1 MKKAVWRKHH
11 KWFGLILGFFIIM
24 FCVSGLVL
32 NHAELFSNINIS
44 RSVLPSD
51 YRYTQWNGGLLRGTM
66 RWQKQVL
73 IYGNSGI
80 WLTDSTASSVTDF
93 NQGLPHGADFR
104 QIRGMVTTPAGEVFA
119 LGQYGLYHL
128 QPNRQWSETA
138 LPREEDE
145 KLSDITTQ
153 GDSLI
158 VTGRS
163 HIFLA
168 RPPYTNFARI
178 SLTKAAND
186 DGKVSLF
193 RTIWLLH
200 SGELFGIVGV
210 LLVDSIA
217 IVLIFLTLTGVV
229 YWFLPHLGKGRGRL
243 LRRKLSAWHNHIGK
257 LTIALTLFL
266 CITGWMLRPPAL
278 IALASGKIPP
288 IPFTTMDSNNPWHE
302 KLRTLRYDAD
312 EQEWLLYSSE
322 GFFSLKDL
330 QSQPQAVTAQPPVS
344 VMGINAQE
352 KDEHGQ
358 WLIGSFYGMFC
369 WNRKQGTVTDYFTGR
384 PAEPIRGIPVGKNAV
399 AGFTSHF
406 GKSPIV
412 VDYYRGTP
420 ALPMPSRMAS
430 LPMSLRNVCIEI
442 HTGRIYT
449 FLGKGTLLYIFL
461 IGLALAWCL
470 WSGWKIRYNNHRT
483 KH

>member
-1 MKKAVWRKHH
+1 MKKAAWRKHH
-11 KWFGLILGFFIIM
+11 KWFGLILSFFIIM

-32 NHAELFSNINIS
+32 NHSELFSNVNIS
-44 RSVLPSD
+44 RSALPSD
-51 YRYTQWNGGLLRGTM
+51 YRYKQWNGGLLRGTM

-80 WLTDSTASSVTDF
+80 WLTDSTAASVTDF

-119 LGQYGLYHL
+119 LGQYGFYRL
-128 QPNRQWSETA
+128 QPNGQWSEEA

-168 RPPYTNFARI
+168 RPPYANFARI

-193 RTIWLLH
+193 RTIWFLH

-229 YWFLPHLGKGRGRL
+229 YWFLPHLSKERGRL

-278 IALASGKIPP
+278 IAIASGKIPP

-302 KLRTLRYDAD
+302 KLRTLRYDTN

-330 QSQPQAVTAQPPVS
+330 HAQPQALTAQPPVS

-352 KDEHGQ
+352 KDSQGQ
-358 WLIGSFYGMFC
+358 WLIGSFYGMFR
-369 WNRKQGTVTDYFTGR
+369 WNRKQATVTDYFTGR

-399 AGFTSHF
+399 AGFTAHF
-406 GKSPIV
+406 SKSPIV
-412 VDYYRGTP
+412 VDYYHGTP
-420 ALPMPSRMAS
+420 ALPMPPRMAS

-461 IGLALAWCL
+461 IGLALAWCI
-470 WSGWKIRYNNHRT
+470 WTGWKIRYNNHRT